1 MQGFIKLH
9 RRLLESEAFEDPRL
23 LKTWLWILCRAN
35 FKPVILNDGT
45 QLKTGEFATSYN
57 RAAVALNCTPNT
69 VRAHFQRLSKMGQ
82 IYTRSNT
89 RFTVVSVCNYRSY
102 QHTDGESYT
111 PPAQPTDTPIEL
123 PTAQPTAQPAA
134 YRRRKQENKK
144 TRKGGFVFSGSE
156 KRQATLAKWSE
167 YKGKSYTDQQKE
179 ALQKSLDGLTDADVE
194 LKVNRAIA
202 SGWKG
207 LGDLTPEIRDNPQ
220 PAKAW
225 RNNERKRAEVHD
237 LRKRIEAARK
247 AGSTETVKAL
257 QKELEAYAG
266 EIL

>member
-35 FKPVILNDGT
+35 FKPVVLNDGT

-57 RAAVALNCTPNT
+57 RAALALNCTPNT
-69 VRAHFQRLSKMGQ
+69 VRAHFRRLTKMQQ

-89 RFTVVSVCNYRSY
+89 RFTVVSVCNYSSY

-111 PPAQPTDTPIEL
+111 PPTQPTNTPIEL
-123 PTAQPTAQPAA
+123 PTAQPAA

-144 TRKGGFVFSGSE
+144 TRKEGFVFSGSE
-156 KRQATLAKWSE
+156 KRRATLEKWSE
-167 YKGKSYTDQQKE
+167 YKGKTYTDQQKQ
-179 ALQKSLDGLTDADVE
+179 ALENSLDGLTDADIQ
-194 LKVNRAIA
+194 LKINRAIA

-207 LGDLTPEIRDNPQ
+207 LGDLTPEVRENPQ

-225 RNNERKRAEVHD
+225 KAGERERAEIHD
-237 LRKRIEAARK
+237 LVKRLEAARK
-247 AGSTETVKAL
+247 AGHTDTVNSL
-257 QKELEAYAG
+257 QKELQDYAG
-266 EIL
+266 KVR